1 MSVSRAAVYVLTW
14 AHECVCMTAAL
25 MTSNGVP
32 CRQYVFIR
40 EPSPR
45 LQRLHA
51 VAYASQS

>member
-14 AHECVCMTAAL
+14 AHESVCMTAAL

-40 EPSPR
+40 EPSPQ

-51 VAYASQS
+51 VAYAS